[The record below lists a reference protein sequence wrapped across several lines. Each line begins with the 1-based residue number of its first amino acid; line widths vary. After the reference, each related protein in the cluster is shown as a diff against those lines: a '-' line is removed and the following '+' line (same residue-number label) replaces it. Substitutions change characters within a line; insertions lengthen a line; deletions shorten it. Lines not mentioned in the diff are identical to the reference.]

1 MFLRSNYKTKRFQSF
16 FASHLSIKA
25 RGRVGGAGTK
35 GGSRPIF
42 RTQCLLESNIEDS
55 IGVKETKA
63 ASVESLEGR
72 SLFAR

>member
-1 MFLRSNYKTKRFQSF
+1 MKRKDFNRFSRRIYRID
-16 FASHLSIKA
+16 LKA
-25 RGRVGGAGTK
+25 RGRVGVAGTK